1 MILFL
6 DFDGVMHPD
15 RCPARTR
22 LFEQAPRLAA
32 TLAPFPEVRIVL
44 STAWRNLVTFDQ
56 ARGCLGSRLAARVC
70 GSTPNTGTFDA
81 RCELAA
87 YHRHA
92 ECIQWL
98 QVNAPRALPWLA
110 LDDRPAWFAPYCQN
124 LICCDPVVGFDAS
137 VAARLASAL
146 LSARLRAMVDW
157 RCRVQALRKV
167 SSALSRATPH
177 PAFGHLLP
185 QGEKAD
191 EEDSLFIQPA

>member
-146 LSARLRAMVDW
+146 LSARLRAMAARHAAVARTHPRNAAD
-157 RCRVQALRKV
+157 RAQAAVAAASQAL
-167 SSALSRATPH
+167 
-177 PAFGHLLP
+177 LP
-185 QGEKAD
+185 KTDMACG
-191 EEDSLFIQPA
+191 